1 MRARTGTLASIALM
15 APLVLFLLLVYALP
29 FLGVAKWS
37 VTLPTPGLQQ
47 FEKLAGDPLVWS
59 VIVRTLRICA
69 IVTVIA
75 VAAAYAAAYV
85 WVRGTPLQR
94 RLVELCIFV
103 PFWISLLTRAFG
115 WLALLTNR
123 GLINT
128 WLQAAGIIDAPLAL
142 VRNEGSVIAGI
153 AHVLIPFAIFPL
165 ASAMRAVDERVLL
178 AARGMG
184 ASRLRIF
191 WSVFLPMT
199 APGIVG
205 AALIVFVFALGFMV
219 TPAILGGGRSIM
231 AAELVYLRMFQSPD
245 WGLGAAICVALVVIV
260 ASLMGLLFHF
270 ARSAI
275 VGSGR

>member
-1 MRARTGTLASIALM
+1 MRTRTGTLASIALM

-128 WLQAAGIIDAPLAL
+128 WLQAAGLIDAPLAL
-142 VRNEGSVIAGI
+142 VHNEGSVIAGI

>member
-1 MRARTGTLASIALM
+1 MRTRTGTFASIALM

-69 IVTVIA
+69 IVTGLA

-128 WLQAAGIIDAPLAL
+128 WLQAAGLIDAPLAL